1 MTVSPGPRWTAVLIR
16 LSVSVGLVAGLA
28 WVVDVRAVM
37 ARLSQFDARWVV
49 LAVAISLLQ
58 VGASAWRWRFTAG
71 RLGIDLSFRDALREY
86 YLAMFLNQVLPGGV
100 MGDVSRAWRHA
111 RAQGEAREPRGAA
124 VRAVL
129 LERVSGQ
136 VVMTTVA
143 AASVVVLPAT
153 LGTGRWMWWTSIAVL
168 AVAVGLVAWARRRWS
183 NDRSL
188 ARRLWRETRAA
199 LWTGGALAVQLTSS
213 AVVVGTYLAIYVVA
227 ARAIGVGTPIGTL
240 LPLIAPVLVTMLIPV
255 TIAGWGVRE
264 GAAASLW
271 RLVGLP
277 VSDGAAISVAYGL
290 LVLLTALPGALIL
303 VAGGRRRW

>member
-1 MTVSPGPRWTAVLIR
+1 
-16 LSVSVGLVAGLA
+16 
-28 WVVDVRAVM
+28 M
-37 ARLSQFDARWVV
+37 A
-49 LAVAISLLQ
+49 
-58 VGASAWRWRFTAG
+58 
-71 RLGIDLSFRDALREY
+71 
-86 YLAMFLNQVLPGGV
+86 PC
-100 MGDVSRAWRHA
+100 A
-111 RAQGEAREPRGAA
+111 RAGEAREPRGAA

-199 LWTGGALAVQLTSS
+199 LWTGGALAVQLTIS